1 MSTWQIMWE
10 AVASDFTDLDAA
22 RSARIGVRLLMA
34 AVFGGLIGFERQSHG
49 KRAGLRT
56 HMLVALG
63 AALFVVSQYD
73 GTPDSGSRVVQ
84 GIAAGIGFL
93 GAGAILKDQH
103 DTVKGLTTA
112 ADIWLTAA
120 IGVTAGLGRGSTA
133 LLATVLALVILAVLP
148 RCEKWAGLSPPSD
161 HDPTGPQP
169 SQPPEAPKPGAATS
183 SRRRGT

>member
-1 MSTWQIMWE
+1 MSTWQAVWE
-10 AVASDFTDLDAA
+10 AVASDFADLDAA
-22 RSARIGVRLLMA
+22 RSARIGVRLLLA
-34 AVFGGLIGFERQSHG
+34 AAFGGLIGFERQWRG
-49 KRAGLRT
+49 KAAGLRT

-93 GAGAILKDQH
+93 GAGAILKDSRDAH
-103 DTVKGLTTA
+103 ETVKGLTTA

-120 IGVTAGLGRGSTA
+120 IGVTAGLGRGATA

-148 RCEKWAGLSPPSD
+148 RVEDWTGINPHPD
-161 HDPTGPQP
+161 HDAP
-169 SQPPEAPKPGAATS
+169 PPEPSKPDRAKK
-183 SRRRGT
+183 R

>member
-1 MSTWQIMWE
+1 MDTWQAMWE

-34 AVFGGLIGFERQSHG
+34 AVFGGLIGFERQWRG
-49 KRAGLRT
+49 KAAGLRT

-63 AALFVVSQYD
+63 AALFVVSQFD

-84 GIAAGIGFL
+84 GVAAGIGFI
-93 GAGAILKDQH
+93 GAGAILKDQQH
-103 DTVKGLTTA
+103 AVKGLTTA

-120 IGVTAGLGRGSTA
+120 IGVAAGLGRGATA
-133 LLATVLALVILAVLP
+133 LLATALALVILAVVP
-148 RCEKWAGLSPPSD
+148 RVEMWAGLATHPENESNPAAE
-161 HDPTGPQP
+161 H
-169 SQPPEAPKPGAATS
+169 PPEAPKPGTAPS